1 MLNPCGVSSTSNGC
15 EEFAGFPDAGL
26 RFLKQLVKHNDRA
39 WFNDR
44 KSVYLESV
52 QAPLHA
58 LVSAVNGALRAKRIP
73 FASDPRRL
81 SFRIYRDTRFSPD
94 KSPYKTHASAVL
106 YRQGDRSVPGVLYIH
121 IDPAEPF
128 LAAGFHMPDN
138 ELLRELRAAIARD
151 PKSFRGMVAK
161 IEQAGL
167 SMRAGDALTR
177 LPRGFED
184 VDQSVAEY
192 VKRKSFVV
200 SQPLEPDDVKSA
212 TMVQRVVSFAK
223 SAMPLLAWGWKGR

>member
-1 MLNPCGVSSTSNGC
+1 MVTKVDR
-15 EEFAGFPDAGL
+15 EFDGFPESGL
-26 RFLKQLVKHNDRA
+26 RFLKALAKNNDRA

-44 KSVYLESV
+44 KSTYLDDV

-58 LVSAVNGALRAKRIP
+58 LVSAVNDALRAKKIP
-73 FASDPRRL
+73 IASDPRRL

-106 YRQGDRSVPGVLYIH
+106 YHHGDRTAPGVLYVH

-128 LAAGFHMPDN
+128 LGAGFHMPDN

-151 PKSFRGMVAK
+151 PKAFRAVVAK
-161 IEQAGL
+161 IERAGL
-167 SMRAGDALTR
+167 SIEGGEPLTR
-177 LPRGFED
+177 LPRGFEG

-192 VKRKSFVV
+192 VKRKSFVA
-200 SQPLEPDDVKSA
+200 SQTLEPVDIKSA
-212 TMVQRVVSFAK
+212 SLVQRVVSFAK
-223 SAMPLLAWGWKGR
+223 DAIPLLEWGWKGR